1 MVKYERRQLLGFTDG
16 DGEWI
21 VDLTLEHIAKNSYS
35 CLSYLSFLIKR
46 KITFVIR
53 DEKIIAKIAI
63 S

>member
-1 MVKYERRQLLGFTDG
+1 MLGFTDG

-53 DEKIIAKIAI
+53 DEKIIARIAI